1 MYKKIDMFCFLG
13 LNIYIMIPVMTSSV
27 AYTLLSLLFSNR
39 DTPNKV
45 TFGVVQRVALFV
57 FLEVGCF
64 R

>member
-1 MYKKIDMFCFLG
+1 
-13 LNIYIMIPVMTSSV
+13 MIPVMTSSV
-27 AYTLLSLLFSNR
+27 AYTLLSLLVSNR